1 MQHYEHVVS
10 SRARRLMIG
19 VAVLGLAQGVLS
31 QAALAQATY
40 RAIPLGS
47 LGTGTYAA
55 DINETGEISGSSTLT
70 PPQQHAFLYTTP
82 PGSSQP
88 VMIDLGT
95 LGGRDSNGY
104 GINDSGSVVGT
115 AQTSDGSKHAFVR
128 NKGGAM
134 TDLHPLLGGDLS
146 SATAINNSGNVVGTW
161 RGVDMVSRAFLL
173 VGQTRISLGTL
184 GGQDSFA
191 TAINLADQVVGTS
204 DVANGDDHAFLYN
217 RTNGLMTDLG
227 TLGGTTSYATDISD
241 SGFVAGYSALP
252 NSSIRAFRY
261 SQSTGMV
268 NLGTL
273 AGGGPSRGGGVNS
286 AGQVVGWALGSD
298 FTLRAFIYTDG
309 QMWDLNELAE
319 QSLPVGVQLTN
330 GVAINDRGW
339 IVATAENGSSG
350 AEESYLLMPVTN

>member
-1 MQHYEHVVS
+1 
-10 SRARRLMIG
+10 
-19 VAVLGLAQGVLS
+19 
-31 QAALAQATY
+31 
-40 RAIPLGS
+40 
-47 LGTGTYAA
+47 
-55 DINETGEISGSSTLT
+55 
-70 PPQQHAFLYTTP
+70 
-82 PGSSQP
+82 
-88 VMIDLGT
+88 
-95 LGGRDSNGY
+95 
-104 GINDSGSVVGT
+104 
-115 AQTSDGSKHAFVR
+115 
-128 NKGGAM
+128 M

-191 TAINLADQVVGTS
+191 TAINLA
-204 DVANGDDHAFLYN
+204 DHAFLYN

-273 AGGGPSRGGGVNS
+273 AGGGPSRGSGVNS

-298 FTLRAFIYTDG
+298 FSLRAFIYTDG

-330 GVAINDRGW
+330 GLAINDRGW
-339 IVATAENGSSG
+339 IVATAENFSSG